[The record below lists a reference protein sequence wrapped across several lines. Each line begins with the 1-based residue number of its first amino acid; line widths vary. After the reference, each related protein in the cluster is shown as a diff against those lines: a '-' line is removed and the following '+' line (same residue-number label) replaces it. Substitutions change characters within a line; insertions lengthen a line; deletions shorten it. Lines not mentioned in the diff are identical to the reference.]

1 MSAKNFVDLTGKV
14 FHRLTVINIMESYRN
29 ADYFY
34 NCLCICGNHKKVR
47 GGNLRSGQV
56 KSCRCLLK
64 EKLLIRNISHG
75 LTGHPL
81 HNLWFKIKERCE
93 NVNCKSY
100 SNYGGRGI
108 MVCERWKLFQNFY
121 DDMITGYAKGLEID
135 RINNNGNYEPSNCRW
150 VSHRINTQ
158 NTRKTKLSTEIV
170 EEIRN
175 STLPAPFFAKK
186 YNTSRSVINNAR
198 KGKTWAN

>member
-29 ADYFY
+29 VDYFY

-56 KSCRCLLK
+56 KSCGCLLK

-175 STLPAPFFAKK
+175 STLPTPFFAKK

-198 KGKTWAN
+198 KWKTWAN